1 MLISNTTPQAS
12 ITPVHGRS
20 LTRIASGLRLATVFG
35 AVTTQC
41 ILAWVWLSPDRVV
54 TFIAARLRLEHV
66 PLALDDGSR
75 ALGFSISMVPAA
87 VLFYALYQV
96 YRLCDGLRRGAV
108 SWQLSALHLQ
118 RIGWAMLAISV
129 LRPLTNTFLSVVLT
143 LANAADERHIVV
155 ALSTDDA
162 MIAILGGLV
171 LVLGRV
177 MSEAGLIALENEQ
190 II

>member
-1 MLISNTTPQAS
+1 MLISNGTSEAS
-12 ITPVHGRS
+12 ITLVRGRS
-20 LTRIASGLRLATVFG
+20 LTRVARGLRLATVFG

-41 ILAWVWLSPDRVV
+41 ILAWVWLSPDRVA
-54 TFIAARLRLEHV
+54 TFVAARLGLEHV
-66 PLALDDGSR
+66 PLALDGWSR
-75 ALGFSISMVPAA
+75 ALGFAISMVPLA

-96 YRLCDGLRRGAV
+96 YGLCDGLRRGVV
-108 SWQLSALHLQ
+108 SWQPSALHLQ
-118 RIGWAMLAISV
+118 RIGWAMIVISA
-129 LRPLTNTFLSVVLT
+129 LRPLTNTLLSIILT

-177 MSEAGLIALENEQ
+177 MSEAGLIVEENQQ